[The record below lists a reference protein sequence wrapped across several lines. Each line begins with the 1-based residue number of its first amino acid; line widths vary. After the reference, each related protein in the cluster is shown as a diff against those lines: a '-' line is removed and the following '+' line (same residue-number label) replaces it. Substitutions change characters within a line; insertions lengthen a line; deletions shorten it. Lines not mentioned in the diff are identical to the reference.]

1 MQRGTVGLI
10 GVLVM
15 SSISLP
21 ISGAETAPTQG
32 QDALWLPWI
41 GCWEGAAE
49 VGGDEA
55 DSFVVCFHSLA
66 RGAGVEIRTYSK
78 GELVTTEEML
88 ADGRARTLEE
98 GGCVGER
105 IADWSLDRARV
116 FLVSELHCGEDVT
129 RRTRGILS
137 MLPRGDGWVEI
148 QSVQAGTESPFIG
161 IRTFLPVGGSL
172 LERDGIMDPM
182 TGRELAVSTARS
194 QASTALT
201 PTTLIETVERA
212 GPSVASALLVE
223 RGEQFGIDAE
233 TLRALSVRGVP
244 GEVLDVMVALSYPER
259 FEISGS
265 GPDLGPEIRSASAYR
280 VTPGRSWHPS
290 YRHRSFRGYSPWSFG
305 YDPYWD
311 PFWAGGFR
319 YGYGGFGYNS
329 FGYNPYGF
337 GYFSSPIYRSPGL
350 IFIQPPS
357 VQTRSAT
364 LSRNRGV
371 VSGNRRDTGSSPRTQ
386 RTSPAPSS
394 RSGGGARA
402 APSSSSSGSSSGSVR
417 RARPRNGGSND

>member
-1 MQRGTVGLI
+1 M
-10 GVLVM
+10 
-15 SSISLP
+15 
-21 ISGAETAPTQG
+21 
-32 QDALWLPWI
+32 
-41 GCWEGAAE
+41 
-49 VGGDEA
+49 
-55 DSFVVCFHSLA
+55 
-66 RGAGVEIRTYSK
+66 
-78 GELVTTEEML
+78 
-88 ADGRARTLEE
+88 
-98 GGCVGER
+98 
-105 IADWSLDRARV
+105 
-116 FLVSELHCGEDVT
+116 
-129 RRTRGILS
+129 
-137 MLPRGDGWVEI
+137 EI

-201 PTTLIETVERA
+201 PATLVETVERA
-212 GPSVASALLVE
+212 GPSVASALLAE

-259 FEISGS
+259 FEILGS
-265 GPDLGPEIRSASAYR
+265 GPDLEPEIRSASASR
-280 VTPGRSWHPS
+280 VAPGRNWQPS
-290 YRHRSFRGYSPWSFG
+290 YRYRSFRGYSPWSFG

-311 PFWAGGFR
+311 PVWAGGFR

-329 FGYNPYGF
+329 FGYSPYRYGGF
-337 GYFSSPIYRSPGL
+337 GSPIYRSPGL

>member
-1 MQRGTVGLI
+1 MPRGTVGLI

-21 ISGAETAPTQG
+21 ISGAETDPTQG
-32 QDALWLPWI
+32 QDTLWLPWI

-49 VGGDEA
+49 IGGDEA
-55 DSFVVCFHSLA
+55 DSFVVCFQSLA
-66 RGAGVEIRTYSK
+66 RGAGVEIRTYSE

-116 FLVSELHCGEDVT
+116 FLVSELHCGEGVT

-201 PTTLIETVERA
+201 PATLVETVERA
-212 GPSVASALLVE
+212 GPSVASALLAE

-259 FEISGS
+259 FEILGS
-265 GPDLGPEIRSASAYR
+265 GPDLEPEIRSASASR
-280 VTPGRSWHPS
+280 VAPGRNWQPS
-290 YRHRSFRGYSPWSFG
+290 YRYRSFRGYSPWSFG

-311 PFWAGGFR
+311 PVWAGGFR

-329 FGYNPYGF
+329 FGYSPYRYGGF
-337 GYFSSPIYRSPGL
+337 GSPIYRSPGL